1 MQFRT
6 GIIGT
11 GAVGTLFALRA
22 CQAGHPVTGLWSRDR
37 SHAERV
43 AGMTGDARVVDAPE
57 DVLQAADIV
66 FLTVPDSVIQ
76 PMAEL
81 VAGGVRADQVIVHTS
96 GLHSLDVL
104 APLAEAG
111 ARVGSA
117 HPLRAVADPIA
128 SAEIFE
134 GTACFIEGDEET
146 SDRLEAFLLSLEA
159 QVFRI
164 APGRK
169 ALYHAGAVFASN
181 FLVGLYDRALALFR
195 EAGVEGAEDA
205 LLSLVDSTLTNLF
218 EPGLPHALTGPVA
231 RGDAAL
237 VRGQFAALQDLDEH
251 TATVYKELTRLLL
264 PIARAKG
271 GGDPQGW
278 EILESEFGSPEK
290 SA

>member
-1 MQFRT
+1 MQLRT

-37 SHAERV
+37 SHAEQV
-43 AGMTGDARVVDAPE
+43 ATLTGDARVFDAPE
-57 DVLQAADIV
+57 EVLQSADLV
-66 FLTVPDSVIQ
+66 FLTVPDSVIR

-81 VAGGVRADQVIVHTS
+81 IAGGVQPGQVIVHTS

-104 APLAEAG
+104 ASLSDAG

-134 GTACFIEGDEET
+134 GTACFIEGAEDTSET
-146 SDRLEAFLLSLEA
+146 LQAFLESLEA

-164 APGRK
+164 APGK
-169 ALYHAGAVFASN
+169 KTLYHAGAVFASN
-181 FLVGLYDRALALFR
+181 FLVGLYERALVLFR

-218 EPGLPHALTGPVA
+218 EPGLPQALTGPVA
-231 RGDAAL
+231 RGDAGL
-237 VRGQFAALQDLDEH
+237 VQGQYSALQDLDEH

-264 PIARAKG
+264 PIARARG
-271 GGDPQGW
+271 GGDPEGW
-278 EILESEFGSPEK
+278 DLLEREFGSPEK